1 MPKYGNRRPTEGKQK
16 NIQTRPA
23 LKKAG
28 DSFDEEVKGDSSPY
42 PDNVN
47 LKVSPKGAHHH
58 RRTSNPNR
66 SAPVLNVDDVD
77 DAEEE
82 PFGASAQSH
91 IPSNVQKKR
100 EQAVEEDWEE
110 SKEERKEAR
119 GQEVPME
126 EDEQA
131 EEVP

>member
-77 DAEEE
+77 DAEEQ
-82 PFGASAQSH
+82 PFRSSFQSH

-119 GQEVPME
+119 GQEDPME

-131 EEVP
+131 EEVL